1 MSEVKTP
8 IKPAP
13 APTSAATPASATAA
27 PGMSPASPAS
37 GATSGNAGP
46 AAPAAA
52 KAEINRI
59 GLKKLDYAGAPSTL
73 CTGCGHDSITTH
85 IISALHE
92 SGIDPYDLGKMSGI
106 GCSSKTP
113 AYFSSRSF
121 AFNSVHGRMPAVST
135 GVKMGNRHLKL
146 LGVSGDGD
154 TASIGIGTFVHLIRR
169 NLPLVYIIEN
179 NGVYG
184 LTKGQFSAT
193 SEKGAKLKSGTVN
206 THEQIDLCALAI
218 ELGCSFVARSFS
230 GDPKQLV
237 PLIKAAFR
245 HPGTAVIDVISPCVT
260 FNNHEGSPRSY
271 DMVKQHNIRL
281 QELGFVEAAEPIMAQ
296 YAEGETKEIR
306 MPDGSFLYLK
316 KLDPDNHDV
325 HNKMAAL
332 NVLHATR
339 ANGKILTGMFYINSD
354 SVDFL
359 ANQNLPDKT
368 LASLTEADT
377 RPPSDA
383 LAKMLEPFA

>member
-1 MSEVKTP
+1 MSEVKTTE
-8 IKPAP
+8 AQ
-13 APTSAATPASATAA
+13 T
-27 PGMSPASPAS
+27 
-37 GATSGNAGP
+37 

-52 KAEINRI
+52 KPETNKL
-59 GLKKLDYAGAPSTL
+59 GLKKLDYQGAPSTL

-85 IISALHE
+85 IISALYE
-92 SGIDPYDLGKMSGI
+92 SGIDPYELGKMSGI

-135 GVKMGNRHLKL
+135 GVKMGNRNLKL

-154 TASIGIGTFVHLIRR
+154 TASIGIGTFTHLIRR

-193 SEKGAKLKSGTVN
+193 SERGAKLKSGTVN

-237 PLIKAAFR
+237 PLIKAAFH

-271 DMVKQHNIRL
+271 DMVKQHNVRL
-281 QELGFVEAAEPIMAQ
+281 QELGFVEPAEPIQAQ

-306 MPDGSFLYLK
+306 MPDGSLLFLK
-316 KLDPDNHDV
+316 KLDPSSHDV
-325 HNKMAAL
+325 SNKMAAL
-332 NVLHATR
+332 SALHETR
-339 ANGKILTGMFYINSD
+339 ASGKILTGMFYINPD

-359 ANQNLPDKT
+359 ANQNLPEKP
-368 LASLTEADT
+368 LANLNESDT
-377 RPPSDA
+377 RPPA
-383 LAKMLEPFA
+383 EVLARMLEPFA